1 MLMLCLN
8 PRSSAL
14 ANPADLVKGTLV
26 SEYLKPHNS
35 TDGTYFS
42 SYAAY
47 YPQGRPYHNTPHAFA
62 AIWREGVQGTSS
74 RSPLRGGLSALYR
87 GVDATTVRGII
98 LSSSQICSYDQVKQ
112 VLKRRGIMEE
122 GLGLHL
128 TASLFA
134 G

>member
-1 MLMLCLN
+1 MQ
-8 PRSSAL
+8 
-14 ANPADLVKGTLV
+14 
-26 SEYLKPHNS
+26 
-35 TDGTYFS
+35 
-42 SYAAY
+42 AY
-47 YPQGRPYHNTPHAFA
+47 YPQGRPYRNTPHAFA
-62 AIWREGVQGTSS
+62 AIWREGVQAAGSS
-74 RSPLRGGLSALYR
+74 SSIKGGLSALYR

-112 VLKRRGIMEE
+112 VLKRRGVMEE